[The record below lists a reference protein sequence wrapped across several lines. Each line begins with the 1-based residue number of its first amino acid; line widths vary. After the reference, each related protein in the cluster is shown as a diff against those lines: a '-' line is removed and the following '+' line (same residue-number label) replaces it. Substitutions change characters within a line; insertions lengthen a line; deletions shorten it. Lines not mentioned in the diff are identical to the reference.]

1 MNPKKI
7 IILFLFLLI
16 LPKISWGQ
24 TSIDP
29 NFNPNRILEDAEL
42 LDTSSMTLSDI
53 QAFLVNKNSYLA
65 NHRTENA
72 YGTIKTAAEIIYD
85 AAVNN
90 YDIYYDSKS
99 GQYKCDNE
107 TIIGE
112 KLNEDEIKLNCRKIS
127 TVSPKF
133 LLLLLQ
139 KETSLIEN
147 TNPSQNHLDW
157 ATGYMIFDGMLT
169 CNPYEK
175 CWRYKGFG
183 KQVNS
188 AALQFMYYL
197 REPRKYAY
205 QAGQTY
211 TFANNYGTISKESV
225 VVTPENKA
233 TAALYNYT
241 PHVFNGNYNVF
252 RLWQRYFGP
261 SVIEPVKKIVKNYP
275 DGSLLKIDGE
285 PGIWLIEGGRKRPFL
300 NYSAFISRFKPE
312 QVVSAKAE
320 ELAKYEDGSPLKF
333 ANYSIVQTPDKQIYL
348 LVDKEKRPFASTDV
362 FKKIGFN
369 QAELEA
375 ASNEDLAMYTTGRI
389 ITATSTNL
397 TGVLMQDTK
406 TGGVYYVVDGTKA
419 PLTDKVLLETKFKGK
434 KITKTNTANL
444 DKYTTVEP
452 VLLAD
457 GTLIKTDSFP
467 TVYLISNG
475 LKRPFADESTFLKLG
490 YSMKNVVTASSKF
503 LYNYSMGEIIKEEL

>member
-1 MNPKKI
+1 MKPKKI
-7 IILFLFLLI
+7 LILFLFFLI

-24 TSIDP
+24 TTIDP
-29 NFNPNRILEDAEL
+29 DFNPNRILEDNEL
-42 LDTSSMTLSDI
+42 LESSSMTLSDI
-53 QAFLVNKNSYLA
+53 QAFLASKNSYLA
-65 NHRTENA
+65 NYRTENA

-85 AAVNN
+85 AAMNN
-90 YDIYYDSKS
+90 YDCDGVTLSDSPTEAER
-99 GQYKCDNE
+99 Q
-107 TIIGE
+107 E
-112 KLNEDEIKLNCRKIS
+112 KCRKIT

-133 LLLLLQ
+133 LLVLLQ

-147 TNPSQNHLDW
+147 SNPSQNHLDW

-169 CNPYEK
+169 CSPYDK
-175 CWRYKGFG
+175 CYRYKGFG

-188 AALQFMYYL
+188 AALQFRAYVN
-197 REPRKYAY
+197 EPNKYAY
-205 QAGQTY
+205 RAGQTY
-211 TFANNYGTISKESV
+211 TFANNYGTISKENM
-225 VVTPENKA
+225 VVTPENRA

-252 RLWQRYFGP
+252 RLWKRYFGP
-261 SVIEPVKKIVKNYP
+261 SVEVPVKKIIKNYP
-275 DGSLLKIDGE
+275 DGSLLKIDNE
-285 PGIWLIEGGRKRPFL
+285 PGIWLIEKGHKRPFL

-312 QVVSAKAE
+312 QVVSVKAE

-333 ANYSIVQTPDKQIYL
+333 ANYSLVQTPDKQIYL
-348 LVDKEKRPFASTDV
+348 LVDKEKRPFANTDV

-375 ASNEDLAMYTTGRI
+375 AANEDLAMYTTGRT

-434 KITKTNTANL
+434 KITKTTTAKL
-444 DKYTTVEP
+444 EKYTTIDP

-475 LKRPFADESTFLKLG
+475 LKRPFADENTLLKLG
-490 YSMKNVVTASSKF
+490 YNLKNVVTASSKF
-503 LYNYSMGEIIKEEL
+503 LYNYGMGEVIKEEL